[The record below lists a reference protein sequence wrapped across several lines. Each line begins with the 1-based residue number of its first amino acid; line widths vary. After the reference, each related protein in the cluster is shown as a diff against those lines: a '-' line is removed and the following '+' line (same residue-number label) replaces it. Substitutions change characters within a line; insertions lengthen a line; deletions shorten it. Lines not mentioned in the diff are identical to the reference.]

1 MLPSIVVL
9 ASGSGSN
16 LQSIIDHVNRDQI
29 KAKIMAVISD
39 NPDAMA
45 LLRAQAAGI
54 ESVLIRQSEYA
65 SKQHW
70 ETSLIEK
77 VSKHRPALV
86 VLAGFMRILSERFVA
101 HFDQKIMNIHPS
113 LLPAYRG
120 LNTHQRVID
129 AGESE
134 HGATVH
140 FVTSKLDD
148 GPIILQT
155 RVQVRSDDDAEK
167 LARRVLEQE
176 HLIYP
181 EAIRQF
187 FEGQISFDNPRCR

>member
-1 MLPSIVVL
+1 MLSSIVVL

-16 LQSIIDHVNRDQI
+16 LQSIIEHARQGHI
-29 KAKIMAVISD
+29 KAEIAAVVSD

-45 LLRAQAAGI
+45 LVRARTAGI
-54 ESVLIRQSEYA
+54 DSVLIRQSDYA
-65 SKQHW
+65 SREMW
-70 ETSLIEK
+70 ELALSQK
-77 VSKHRPALV
+77 VSEYRPALV
-86 VLAGFMRILSERFVA
+86 VLAGFMRVFSEQFIMRFEKRV
-101 HFDQKIMNIHPS
+101 MNIHPS

-129 AGESE
+129 AGDSE

-140 FVTSKLDD
+140 FVTSRLDD
-148 GPIILQT
+148 GPIVMQS
-155 RVQVRSDDDAEK
+155 RVQVLPGDDAEE

-176 HLIYP
+176 HVIYP

-187 FEGQISFDNPRCR
+187 IEGEISFDNPACC

>member
-77 VSKHRPALV
+77 VSKYRPALV

-101 HFDQKIMNIHPS
+101 HFDQRIMNIHPS

-187 FEGQISFDNPRCR
+187 FEGQISFDNPRCH

>member
-1 MLPSIVVL
+1 MLPPIVIL

-16 LQSIIDHVNRDQI
+16 LQSIIDHVNGGQV

-39 NPDAMA
+39 NPDAKA
-45 LLRAQAAGI
+45 LERAQAAGI
-54 ESVLIRQSEYA
+54 ESVLVRQSDYPSREKWEFDLIKKI
-65 SKQHW
+65 SKY
-70 ETSLIEK
+70 K
-77 VSKHRPALV
+77 PALV
-86 VLAGFMRILSERFVA
+86 VLAGFMRILGERFVT
-101 HFDQKIMNIHPS
+101 HFDKRIMNIHPS

-129 AGESE
+129 AGETE

-140 FVTSKLDD
+140 FVTSKLDN
-148 GPIILQT
+148 GPIILQK
-155 RVQVRSDDDAEK
+155 RVKVRPEDNAEK

-176 HLIYP
+176 HIIYP

-187 FEGQISFDNPRCR
+187 LEGHISFENPTCR

>member
-16 LQSIIDHVNRDQI
+16 LQSIIQQVNRGHI
-29 KAKIMAVISD
+29 KAEIAAVVSD

-45 LLRAQAAGI
+45 LVRAQAAGI
-54 ESVLIRQSEYA
+54 DSVSIRRSGHA
-65 SKQHW
+65 SREAW
-70 ETSLIEK
+70 ELALMEK
-77 VSKHRPALV
+77 VSKYQPALV
-86 VLAGFMRILSERFVA
+86 VLAGFMQILSERFIA
-101 HFDQKIMNIHPS
+101 HFEKRIMNIHPS

-129 AGESE
+129 AGDSE

-140 FVTSKLDD
+140 FVTPKLDD
-148 GPIILQT
+148 GPVIMQS
-155 RVQVRSDDDAEK
+155 RVRVSSGDNALE
-167 LARRVLEQE
+167 LAGRVLEQE
-176 HLIYP
+176 HIIYP

-187 FEGQISFDNPRCR
+187 IEGEISFDNPRCH

>member
-77 VSKHRPALV
+77 VSKYRPALV

-101 HFDQKIMNIHPS
+101 HFDQRIMNIHPS